1 MVATLSDPLFE
12 LNETSSFKGDKTE
25 YKAILWLLE
34 NNFKVF
40 KNCECTGPIDL
51 IAVSAT
57 GEIKLID
64 VKTNYKPM
72 KRTPLQHQ
80 LNVNFL
86 RPSATGGFHFT
97 KHTKHH
103 KQGNIKYY
111 A

>member
-40 KNCECTGPIDL
+40 KNCECTGPIDI
-51 IAVSAT
+51 IAISNI
-57 GEIKLID
+57 GEIFLLD
-64 VKTNYKPM
+64 VKTHKSNN
-72 KRTPLQHQ
+72 KRTDLQKK
-80 LNVNFL
+80 LNVTFL
-86 RPSATGGFHFT
+86 RPSKEGFHFI
-97 KHTKHH
+97 KHH
-103 KQGNIKYY
+103 NKGLNNH